1 MPPVMI
7 KFVLA
12 SASPARKKLLETVGI
27 NPIVTPSGYDESS
40 VTLSKPY
47 DLAATLAERKATV
60 VAQLYKDA
68 LVLGCDSL
76 LEVEGQIY
84 GKPADAKEAISRWQ
98 LMRGKKGLLYTG
110 HALIDTT
117 RQRKIVRCAVTEVY
131 FSFVTDSEIE
141 AYVATGE
148 PLRCAGCFALEGKGG
163 LFIDRI
169 VGCHSNVIGLSLP
182 LLRTMLADLG
192 YTVLDFWGEKSVN
205 SKVN

>member
-1 MPPVMI
+1 MI

-27 NPIVTPSGYDESS
+27 NPIVTPSDYDESCVS
-40 VTLSKPY
+40 LSKPY

-60 VAQLYKDA
+60 VAKLYQDA

-84 GKPADAKEAISRWQ
+84 GKPSDAKEAISRWQ

-117 RQRKIVRCAVTEVY
+117 QQRKIVRCAVTEVY
-131 FSFVTDSEIE
+131 FSNITDAEIE

-163 LFIDRI
+163 LFVERI

-192 YTVLDFWGEKSVN
+192 YTVSDFWGEKSLNCGVN
-205 SKVN
+205 